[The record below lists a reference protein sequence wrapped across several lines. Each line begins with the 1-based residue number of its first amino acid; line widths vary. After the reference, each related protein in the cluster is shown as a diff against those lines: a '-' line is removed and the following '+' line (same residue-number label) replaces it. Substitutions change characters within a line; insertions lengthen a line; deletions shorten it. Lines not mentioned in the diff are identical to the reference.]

1 MKISSHFLLHIQS
14 NFGWDHWKTDFLY
27 SSKESITFYI
37 LSHTKNLPAIWET
50 GVRPLGQREIP
61 WRREWQPT
69 PVFLPGESHR
79 QRSLAGYSSWG
90 QQRVRHDWMT
100 NFLHWRRV
108 CLTLRVSVPCPN
120 RVQNKA
126 HPHYIGCSSSH
137 ELSKSV
143 QDQSREKAMHR
154 AHSDQLMG

>member
-79 QRSLAGYSSWG
+79 QRSLAGYNPWG
-90 QQRVRHDWMT
+90 RNELDTTEW
-100 NFLHWRRV
+100 
-108 CLTLRVSVPCPN
+108 LTLSHTSYTFICMLAYIYIYTYLTVYYAFYVLCYLWFYILINLYMHVCSNSIDP
-120 RVQNKA
+120 QNNF
-126 HPHYIGCSSSH
+126 
-137 ELSKSV
+137 
-143 QDQSREKAMHR
+143 
-154 AHSDQLMG
+154 